1 MRHFTKRIQTISF
14 CSWPRSCIR
23 KKIKLHRLKSSA
35 LTIRC
40 ASKWIWLSLDRAR
53 LLCCLM
59 VCDIELVVEKNES
72 DLHKLDVSKT
82 YCKNTP
88 GLLIVTCWF
97 CSSFQLL
104 MIPLIMSVLYIWA
117 QFNKDTVVSFWFGT
131 QFKVRPSN
139 VECSIFLSG
148 SRFTEISERIKYT

>member
-1 MRHFTKRIQTISF
+1 MNLWW
-14 CSWPRSCIR
+14 SW
-23 KKIKLHRLKSSA
+23 
-35 LTIRC
+35 
-40 ASKWIWLSLDRAR
+40 DDN
-53 LLCCLM
+53 
-59 VCDIELVVEKNES
+59 VQKNES
-72 DLHKLDVSKT
+72 DLHKLDVLQT

-139 VECSIFLSG
+139 VDCSILLSG
-148 SRFTEISERIKYT
+148 SRFTEISERIKYTYGSSTNDVTVTVYANSA